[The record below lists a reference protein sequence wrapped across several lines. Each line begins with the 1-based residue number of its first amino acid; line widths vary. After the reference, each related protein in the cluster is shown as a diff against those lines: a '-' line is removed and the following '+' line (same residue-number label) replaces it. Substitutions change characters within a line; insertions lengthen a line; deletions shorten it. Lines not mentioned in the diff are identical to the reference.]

1 MGYMQKVVRV
11 RCTICGTL
19 YSLDHADT
27 IRQAGRLYFK
37 LPTLPKQG
45 NTVRVDGV
53 PFIVGGVINEFG
65 MHGKIHHFHSIRI
78 ILHPLR
84 QDAKQHF
91 YFLIIYAPDSTGEVS
106 IGLYQQDESVRWGE
120 KLVLVNPIREIN
132 INPRLSFG
140 DKIRI
145 PLYSLDGLPKLSH
158 QARYNYDGKVYYLSD
173 LLDLW
178 NEYNSPESSQLE
190 VNRLTFVLF
199 ARALKKQDWNKI
211 KRALRKYR
219 LI

>member
-53 PFIVGGVINEFG
+53 PFIVSGINRESG
-65 MHGKIHHFHSIRI
+65 MHGNVHHFHSIRI
-78 ILHPLR
+78 NLRPLR
-84 QDAKQHF
+84 LDAKQNL
-91 YFLIIYAPDSTGEVS
+91 YFLIIYAPTATGKVS

-120 KLVLVNPIREIN
+120 KLVLVNPVREIN

-145 PLYSLDGLPKLSH
+145 PLYLLDGLPKLSH
-158 QARYNYDGKVYYLSD
+158 QARYSFDGKVNYLSD

>member
-1 MGYMQKVVRV
+1 MRYVTVVTKV
-11 RCTICGTL
+11 RCTICGNL
-19 YSLDHADT
+19 YSSDHADT
-27 IRQAGRLYFK
+27 IRQAGRLYSK
-37 LPTLPKQG
+37 LPVLPKVKRA
-45 NTVRVDGV
+45 VRIDGV
-53 PFIVGGVINEFG
+53 PFMVSDLNQEFG

-120 KLVLVNPIREIN
+120 KLVLVNPEREVN
-132 INPRLSFG
+132 INPRLNLG

-145 PLYSLDGLPKLSH
+145 PLYLVDGLPKLS
-158 QARYNYDGKVYYLSD
+158 QEARYNFGGTGYYLSD

-178 NEYNSPESSQLE
+178 NEYNSPESSQLG
-190 VNRLTFVLF
+190 VNRLSFVLF